1 VVTLFNTFCDEI
13 DHFGN
18 LDTCKGFM
26 LKELIRLTNVRWN
39 VIVSRVIE
47 LWELQNAE
55 NFVSNCEI
63 IRFSRRILF

>member
-1 VVTLFNTFCDEI
+1 
-13 DHFGN
+13 
-18 LDTCKGFM
+18 M

-39 VIVSRVIE
+39 VIVSRVFE